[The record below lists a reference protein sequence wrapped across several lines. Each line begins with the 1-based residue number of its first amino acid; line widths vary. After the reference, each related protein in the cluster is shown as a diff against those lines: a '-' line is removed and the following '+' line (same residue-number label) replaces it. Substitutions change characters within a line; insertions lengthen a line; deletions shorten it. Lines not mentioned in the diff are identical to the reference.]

1 MIDLDKFIELM
12 DIFLEK
18 EEVCMLVKLPEG
30 TLEAEVEDNVGARS
44 VVQFFFLLQ
53 AFESIVKQMKS
64 DMGIENK
71 NDWESA
77 VDELLKI
84 LRKDLLEVER

>member
-30 TLEAEVEDNVGARS
+30 TLEAEVEDNVGAGS

-53 AFESIVKQMKS
+53 AFESIVKRMKS

>member
-12 DIFLEK
+12 DNFLEK

-30 TLEAEVEDNVGARS
+30 TLEAEVEDNVGAGS
-44 VVQFFFLLQ
+44 IVQFFFLLQ
-53 AFESIVKQMKS
+53 AFESIMKQMKS

-84 LRKDLLEVER
+84 LREDLLEVE

>member
-12 DIFLEK
+12 DIFLET

-30 TLEAEVEDNVGARS
+30 TLEAEVEDNVGAGS

>member
-1 MIDLDKFIELM
+1 MSEP
-12 DIFLEK
+12 
-18 EEVCMLVKLPEG
+18 EVLC
-30 TLEAEVEDNVGARS
+30 S
-44 VVQFFFLLQ
+44 FFFLLQ

-84 LRKDLLEVER
+84 LRKDLLEVK

>member
-1 MIDLDKFIELM
+1 M
-12 DIFLEK
+12 EK

-30 TLEAEVEDNVGARS
+30 TLEAEVEDNVGAGS

-53 AFESIVKQMKS
+53 TFESIMKQMKS

-84 LRKDLLEVER
+84 LRKDLLEAE

>member
-1 MIDLDKFIELM
+1 M
-12 DIFLEK
+12 EK

-30 TLEAEVEDNVGARS
+30 TLEAEVEDNVGAGS

>member
-30 TLEAEVEDNVGARS
+30 TLEAEVEDNVGAGS
-44 VVQFFFLLQ
+44 VVQFFSLLQ
-53 AFESIVKQMKS
+53 AFESIVKQMNS

>member
-1 MIDLDKFIELM
+1 MIDLDKLIEM

-30 TLEAEVEDNVGARS
+30 TLEAEVEDNVGAGS

-53 AFESIVKQMKS
+53 AFESIMKQMKS

-77 VDELLKI
+77 VNELLKI
-84 LRKDLLEVER
+84 LRKDLLEAE

>member
-12 DIFLEK
+12 DNFLEK

-30 TLEAEVEDNVGARS
+30 TLEAEVEDNVGAGS

-53 AFESIVKQMKS
+53 AFESIMKQMKS

-84 LRKDLLEVER
+84 LREDLLEVE

>member
-1 MIDLDKFIELM
+1 MIDLDKLIEM

-30 TLEAEVEDNVGARS
+30 TLEAEVEDNVGAGS

-53 AFESIVKQMKS
+53 AFESIMKQMKS

-84 LRKDLLEVER
+84 LRKDLLEAE

>member
-1 MIDLDKFIELM
+1 MIDLDKLIEM

-30 TLEAEVEDNVGARS
+30 TLEAEVEDNVGAGS

-53 AFESIVKQMKS
+53 AFESIMKQMKS

-84 LRKDLLEVER
+84 LRKDLLEVE

>member
-1 MIDLDKFIELM
+1 MIDLDKLIEM

-30 TLEAEVEDNVGARS
+30 TLEAEVEDNVGAGS

-53 AFESIVKQMKS
+53 DFESIMKQMKS

-84 LRKDLLEVER
+84 LRKDLLEAE